1 MAANINSL
9 TEGINGSAVEFLSF
23 YLPADTFRKM
33 YPDNTI
39 RKLFFNVD
47 EAFQPQAEEMLKDYR
62 SSEDKG
68 LSFTSKSTLKEHY
81 REQTRANTVT
91 GLVISLIIALV
102 GILNF
107 VNSMATAIIS
117 RRREFAMIQSIGM
130 TKGQLRNMLIYEG
143 LYYAGITLAASY
155 LLGALAVE
163 FGVRMMVSGDW
174 TATFRFTLMPLVICT
189 PVLLLLAVLIPYLC
203 LESENR
209 ALGTLEAEI
218 IKKNGK
224 RLHNGS
230 LPRFL
235 NYPPNNTFKSMT
247 QPSNKFTSG
256 FSSSRSGPHSNSVSD
271 ISLPFCCPVPI
282 QYSFTGLSVEL
293 NLYTCHPSETA
304 ESISMIKSGAPC
316 SRYVQLAWGV
326 ADTEIFR
333 STIVSNT

>member
-9 TEGINGSAVEFLSF
+9 PEGINGSAVEFLSF

-47 EAFQPQAEEMLKDYR
+47 EAFQPQAEDMLKDYR
-62 SSEDKG
+62 SSEDKV
-68 LSFTSKSTLKEHY
+68 LSFTSKSILKEHY
-81 REQTRANTVT
+81 REQTKANTVT

-155 LLGALAVE
+155 LLGTLAVE

-203 LESENR
+203 FRNLEKQSIVERLR
-209 ALGTLEAEI
+209 A
-218 IKKNGK
+218 
-224 RLHNGS
+224 
-230 LPRFL
+230 
-235 NYPPNNTFKSMT
+235 
-247 QPSNKFTSG
+247 
-256 FSSSRSGPHSNSVSD
+256 VD
-271 ISLPFCCPVPI
+271 
-282 QYSFTGLSVEL
+282 
-293 NLYTCHPSETA
+293 
-304 ESISMIKSGAPC
+304 
-316 SRYVQLAWGV
+316 
-326 ADTEIFR
+326 
-333 STIVSNT
+333 